1 MNVDAEVDVR
11 AAVVM
16 AINRN
21 VGRRNGPVSRTSRL
35 LGSAGVSCR
44 RGWGTI
50 RESIVV

>member
-16 AINRN
+16 AINSNVVRN
-21 VGRRNGPVSRTSRL
+21 DPVLRASRL
-35 LGSAGVSCR
+35 LDSAGVSCR

-50 RESIVV
+50 RESIVA